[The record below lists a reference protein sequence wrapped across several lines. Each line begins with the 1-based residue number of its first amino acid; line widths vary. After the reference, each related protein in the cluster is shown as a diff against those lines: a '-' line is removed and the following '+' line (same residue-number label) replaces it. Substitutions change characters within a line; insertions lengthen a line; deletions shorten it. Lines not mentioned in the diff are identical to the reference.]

1 MPNRFLP
8 LTTTDDLT
16 TVLAR
21 SAAQPLFLFKHS
33 ETCGMSF
40 QAHEEVSTALEAPD
54 WTTDVHLVSVQRSRS
69 VSNEI
74 AALLGV
80 RHASPQ
86 ILLVQD
92 GAVRWQASHMSITA
106 AALRRAIAPWAGVRS
121 DTR

>member
-8 LTTTDDLT
+8 LTTTDDLSA
-16 TVLAR
+16 VLAR
-21 SAAQPLFLFKHS
+21 SATQPLFLFKHS

-40 QAHEEVSTALEAPD
+40 QAHEEVTSALESPD
-54 WTTDVHLVSVQRSRS
+54 WTTDVHLVSVQRSRP

-74 AALLGV
+74 ATVLGV

-86 ILLVQD
+86 ILLVHE

-106 AALRRAIAPWAGVRS
+106 AALRRAIAQWAPLRGQV
-121 DTR
+121 